1 MFTQRLH
8 SDKQIMMN
16 LNYNTLN
23 LKQLIKLENAMQ
35 QCTNNTTITNQ

>member
-35 QCTNNTTITNQ
+35 QYTNNTTITNQ